1 MEIQDIMVIKY
12 ENNKI
17 YRGIKKQKR
26 LHGDINVCKVKNYG
40 YVSDIFEDQ
49 LTYNEKDNIIEI

>member
-1 MEIQDIMVIKY
+1 M
-12 ENNKI
+12 KI
-17 YRGIKKQKR
+17 TKFIEALKKQKR
-26 LHGDINVCKVKNYG
+26 LHGDINVCKVKNYE